1 MILYTVKVDGKSFIT
16 SKRYL
21 HHLTNDIS
29 KCLKWKHINTA
40 QKVLEELKQNL
51 YNPDYYDEDLGEL
64 KDRELS
70 IAYIYIDEISPADF
84 VQRKMKSK
92 QKKETKNILIL

>member
-1 MILYTVKVDGKSFIT
+1 MILYTVKVDGKSYIT

-21 HHLTNDIS
+21 YRLTNDVS

-40 QKVLEELKQNL
+40 QKVLEELKKNL
-51 YNPDYYDEDLGEL
+51 YNPDYYDEDFGEL

-70 IAYIYIDEISPADF
+70 IAYIYIEEISVVDF
-84 VQRKMKSK
+84 VQRKLKQK